1 MKNIEE
7 LIAQSEERLSA
18 LFKGIDQNSLFN
30 QERVLNAFR
39 AERVS
44 ELHLQAST
52 GYGYANQGRD
62 ILDKIYAK
70 VMGTEAAL
78 VRSQFISGTHAL
90 ATALRALLDPGQT
103 LLSLTGSPYDT
114 LRQVIGIEGT
124 APKNLAS
131 QGVKYKE
138 IDIFKAQ
145 DRGALIEAALKEDI
159 QAVFIQR
166 SRGYEWRDSLNI
178 VEMQEIIEKVKEI
191 NPKVLVMVDN
201 CYGEF
206 TETLE
211 PGHIGADL
219 LAGSLIKNPGGG
231 LASGGGYIA
240 GIEELVEN
248 AAAIMTAPGLG
259 LEMGPAFG
267 DSQRLMFQGLFLA
280 PHIVSQSL
288 KGMHLVAAVMAQLGF
303 EVSPKF
309 DERRSD
315 VIQAIRFQD
324 SETLIEFCRSVQR
337 VSPIDSH
344 LHLEPWAMPGYEHP
358 VIMAAGAFIQGSS
371 IELSAD
377 APIREPYTAYI
388 QGGLTYEHV
397 KLALKEILQNLP
409 LEM

>member
-1 MKNIEE
+1 M
-7 LIAQSEERLSA
+7 
-18 LFKGIDQNSLFN
+18 
-30 QERVLNAFR
+30 
-39 AERVS
+39 
-44 ELHLQAST
+44 
-52 GYGYANQGRD
+52 
-62 ILDKIYAK
+62 
-70 VMGTEAAL
+70 
-78 VRSQFISGTHAL
+78 
-90 ATALRALLDPGQT
+90 
-103 LLSLTGSPYDT
+103 
-114 LRQVIGIEGT
+114 
-124 APKNLAS
+124 
-131 QGVKYKE
+131 
-138 IDIFKAQ
+138 
-145 DRGALIEAALKEDI
+145 
-159 QAVFIQR
+159 
-166 SRGYEWRDSLNI
+166 
-178 VEMQEIIEKVKEI
+178 
-191 NPKVLVMVDN
+191 DN

-267 DSQRLMFQGLFLA
+267 DSQRLMIQGLFLA

-388 QGGLTYEHV
+388 QGCLTY
-397 KLALKEILQNLP
+397 
-409 LEM
+409 